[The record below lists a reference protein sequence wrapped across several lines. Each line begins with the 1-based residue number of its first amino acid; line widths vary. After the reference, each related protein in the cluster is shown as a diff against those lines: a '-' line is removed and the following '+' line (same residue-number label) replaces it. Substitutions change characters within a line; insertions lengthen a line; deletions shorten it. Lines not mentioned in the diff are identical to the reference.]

1 VKHGDITQLLHRAES
16 GDAGAQSELMPLV
29 YAELK
34 RVAKSVRGGR
44 NAPLDTT
51 ELVHESYL
59 RLVGGAQLSWPDRHR
74 FYSYAAQAMRSI
86 LVDRAR
92 HEGALKRGGDR
103 QRVEIDAALE
113 LPEPRAPSDLV
124 ELDAALARL
133 AHIDA
138 QCARV
143 VDLHVFAGL
152 EFADVARCLGIGER
166 SVYRAWQKAR
176 ALLHGLLAES
186 AAT

>member
-1 VKHGDITQLLHRAES
+1 MHPGEITQLLRRAES
-16 GDAGAQSELMPLV
+16 GDAQAQSELMPLV

-34 RVAKSVRGGR
+34 RLAKSVRGGR
-44 NAPLDTT
+44 DAPLNTT

-59 RLVGGAQLSWPDRHR
+59 RLIGGAPLDWPDRNR
-74 FYSYAAQAMRSI
+74 FYAYAAQAMRSI

-92 HEGALKRGGDR
+92 REGALKRGGDR
-103 QRVEIDAALE
+103 QRIELAAALE
-113 LPEPRAPSDLV
+113 APQPHSPLDLV

-133 AHIDA
+133 ERIDA
-138 QCARV
+138 QSARV

-166 SVYRAWQKAR
+166 TAYRAWQKAR
-176 ALLHGLLAES
+176 ALLHGLLAEG
-186 AAT
+186 AAP